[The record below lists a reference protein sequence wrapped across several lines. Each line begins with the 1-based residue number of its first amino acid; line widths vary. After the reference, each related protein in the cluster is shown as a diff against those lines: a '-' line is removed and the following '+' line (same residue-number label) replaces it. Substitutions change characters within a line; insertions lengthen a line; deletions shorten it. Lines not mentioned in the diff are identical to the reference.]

1 MRWRGRRGSDNIAD
15 IRRGGGGRM
24 AARGGGLG
32 IVGLIVVL
40 VLGMVFGVDVTPLL
54 TGGGMAP
61 PAQVEQ
67 AGPNVI
73 DDAQEE
79 FVSVVLADTE
89 EVWAAEFAAR
99 GGRYAPPTLVLFSGA
114 VASACGQASSAVGPF
129 YCPADA
135 QVYLDLDF
143 FRTLER
149 DLGARGE
156 FARAYVIAHEVA
168 HHVQNLI
175 GVMEQTTAARRGAA
189 EADANAI
196 SVRVE
201 LQADCL
207 SGVWARKAEEMFGVL
222 ERGDVEAAMDAAAR
236 IGDDALQRRA
246 QGYVVPD
253 SFTHG
258 TSRQRQDWFYKGFE
272 TGAMEACDN
281 FGGPI

>member
-15 IRRGGGGRM
+15 VRRGGGRVG
-24 AARGGGLG
+24 ARTGGLG
-32 IVGLIVVL
+32 LIGVIVVV

-61 PAQVEQ
+61 PGQVQQ

-73 DDAQEE
+73 DDAEEE
-79 FVSVVLADTE
+79 FVAVVLADTE

-99 GGRYAPPTLVLFSGA
+99 GGRYEPPTLVLFSGA

-149 DLGARGE
+149 QLGARGE

-168 HHVQNLI
+168 HHVQNLT
-175 GVMEQTTAARRGAA
+175 GVMRETMALRQQAG
-189 EADANAI
+189 EVQANEI

-201 LQADCL
+201 LQADCY

-222 ERGDVEAAMDAAAR
+222 EHGDIEAAMDAASR
-236 IGDDALQRRA
+236 IGDDALQRRS

-258 TSRQRQDWFYKGFE
+258 SSAQRVAWFERGFE
-272 TGAMEACDN
+272 SGAMEACDT
-281 FGGPI
+281 FSGGI